1 MTKPFFSI
9 TSHRTNFMNSIH
21 RRLTMFLAIPLI
33 IGSVISISGC
43 EPKEKVI
50 DIDTPAG
57 NIEVERTK
65 GNGRT
70 DVDINIDKKE

>member
-1 MTKPFFSI
+1 MYSI
-9 TSHRTNFMNSIH
+9 
-21 RRLTMFLAIPLI
+21 RRRFTMFIAIPLSI
-33 IGSVISISGC
+33 ASVISISGC

-70 DVDINIDKKE
+70 NVDIYIDKKD